1 MDFQAYIIDASVI
14 ISIFYYKLD
23 KNKKQDDIYFVDSF
37 QNSVYYRCI
46 LGKGNERMVY
56 VISLQGPMA
65 SGKTTLAKRLE
76 QYGLSVIYENP
87 YPIVEKR
94 KELNLDMNSKEGF
107 ITNQK
112 MFMEAKIKE
121 FQNVKGSV
129 VIFDRGPEDIE
140 FYTLFYQKVIEKEW
154 DIETELKDELYKLR
168 ECRSD
173 AIFYL
178 DVSKENVYDRKNND
192 TTRNRSTF
200 EEQFKLVEIE
210 KEWYKQFPVT
220 YVDTDDLIIEEVEEK
235 FMKWLRENGL

>member
-1 MDFQAYIIDASVI
+1 MI
-14 ISIFYYKLD
+14 
-23 KNKKQDDIYFVDSF
+23 
-37 QNSVYYRCI
+37 
-46 LGKGNERMVY
+46 Y

-76 QYGLSVIYENP
+76 RRGLSVIYENP

-94 KELNLDMNSKEGF
+94 KKLNLDMNSKKGF

-129 VIFDRGPEDIE
+129 VIFDRGSEDIE
-140 FYTLFYQKVIEKEW
+140 FYTLFYPTIIGEAW
-154 DIETELKDELYKLR
+154 DIETEMKGELYKLR
-168 ECRSD
+168 EYRSD

-192 TTRNRSTF
+192 RTRNRSTF
-200 EEQFKLVEIE
+200 EEQFKLVEFE

-220 YVDTDDLIIEEVEEK
+220 YVNTDELMIEEVEES
-235 FMKWLRENGL
+235 FMKWLREKGL

>member
-1 MDFQAYIIDASVI
+1 MYIISVL
-14 ISIFYYKLD
+14 K
-23 KNKKQDDIYFVDSF
+23 
-37 QNSVYYRCI
+37 C
-46 LGKGNERMVY
+46 KGMRGMTY

-76 QYGLSVIYENP
+76 RYGFSVIFENP

-94 KELNLDMNSKEGF
+94 KQLNLDMNSKEGF
-107 ITNQK
+107 IINQK

-121 FQNVKGSV
+121 FQNVKDSV

-140 FYTLFYQKVIEKEW
+140 FYTLFYPTIIGEEW

-178 DVSKENVYDRKNND
+178 DVTKKNVYNRKNND
-192 TTRNRSTF
+192 RTRNRSTF

-210 KEWYKQFPVT
+210 KDWYKQFPVT
-220 YVDTDDLIIEEVEEK
+220 YVDTNKLSEDALEVY
-235 FMKWLRENGL
+235 FMKWLKGSGL

>member
-1 MDFQAYIIDASVI
+1 MA
-14 ISIFYYKLD
+14 
-23 KNKKQDDIYFVDSF
+23 
-37 QNSVYYRCI
+37 
-46 LGKGNERMVY
+46 Y

-76 QYGLSVIYENP
+76 QNRLPVIYENP
-87 YPIVEKR
+87 YPIIEKR
-94 KELNLDMNSKEGF
+94 KELNLDIYTKEGF

-112 MFMEAKIKE
+112 MFIEAKIKE
-121 FQNVKGSV
+121 FQNAKGSV

-140 FYTLFYQKVIEKEW
+140 FYTLFYPKMIGKEW

-178 DVSKENVYDRKNND
+178 DVSKENLYDRKNND
-192 TTRNRSTF
+192 RARNRSTF
-200 EEQFKLVEIE
+200 EEQFKLVETE

-220 YVDTDDLIIEEVEEK
+220 YVDTNILTVDELEGYFMGWLKEK
-235 FMKWLRENGL
+235 GL

>member
-1 MDFQAYIIDASVI
+1 
-14 ISIFYYKLD
+14 
-23 KNKKQDDIYFVDSF
+23 
-37 QNSVYYRCI
+37 
-46 LGKGNERMVY
+46 MVY

-65 SGKTTLAKRLE
+65 SGKITLAKSLE
-76 QYGLSVIYENP
+76 RCGLSVIYENP

-94 KELNLDMNSKEGF
+94 KKLNLDMCTKEGF

-112 MFMEAKIKE
+112 MFIEAKIKE
-121 FQNVKGSV
+121 FQNVKSSV

-140 FYTLFYQKVIEKEW
+140 FYTIFYPKVIGKEW

-178 DVSKENVYDRKNND
+178 DVSKENLYDRKNND
-192 TTRNRSTF
+192 GARNRSTF
-200 EEQFKLVEIE
+200 EEQFKLVETE

-220 YVDTDDLIIEEVEEK
+220 YVDTNTLTVDELEAYFMGWLKEK
-235 FMKWLRENGL
+235 GL

>member
-1 MDFQAYIIDASVI
+1 MKGMAYI
-14 ISIFYYKLD
+14 
-23 KNKKQDDIYFVDSF
+23 
-37 QNSVYYRCI
+37 
-46 LGKGNERMVY
+46 
-56 VISLQGPMA
+56 ISLQGPMA

-76 QYGLSVIYENP
+76 QRGLSVVYENP

-94 KELNLDMNSKEGF
+94 KQLKLDMTSKEGF
-107 ITNQK
+107 ILNQK

-140 FYTLFYQKVIEKEW
+140 FYTLFYPAIIGEEW
-154 DIETELKDELYKLR
+154 DIENELKDELYRLR

-178 DVSKENVYDRKNND
+178 DVTKKNVYNRKNND
-192 TTRNRSTF
+192 RTRKRSTF
-200 EEQFKLVEIE
+200 EEQFKLVEAE

-220 YVDTDDLIIEEVEEK
+220 YVDTNTLTVDELESYFMGWLKEK
-235 FMKWLRENGL
+235 GL

>member
-1 MDFQAYIIDASVI
+1 MRGMA
-14 ISIFYYKLD
+14 
-23 KNKKQDDIYFVDSF
+23 
-37 QNSVYYRCI
+37 
-46 LGKGNERMVY
+46 Y
-56 VISLQGPMA
+56 VISLQGSMA

-94 KELNLDMNSKEGF
+94 KELNLDICTKEGF

-112 MFMEAKIKE
+112 MFIEAKVKE
-121 FQNVKGSV
+121 FQNVKSSV

-140 FYTLFYQKVIEKEW
+140 FYTLFYPKVIGKEW

-178 DVSKENVYDRKNND
+178 DVSEMNLYDRKNND
-192 TTRNRSTF
+192 RARNRSTF
-200 EEQFKLVEIE
+200 EEQLKLVEIE
-210 KEWYKQFPVT
+210 KEWYKKFPVT
-220 YVDTDDLIIEEVEEK
+220 YVDTNILSVNELEAYFIG
-235 FMKWLRENGL
+235 WLREKGL